1 MGFHEWKRGGDM
13 VKIVLS
19 ILFILFATPLLA
31 ADKSQQE
38 NVPVFTDQDLERYT
52 KPSKETESLE
62 EPQPV
67 RDDTDLK
74 GNTPVDREGRLKLK
88 RQEVPYKAYEGSA
101 KRIIIPITLNAS
113 VTAPILL
120 DTGATGMLIS
130 FGLAE
135 KTGILEKDEG
145 NLLESVSGI
154 AGSIP
159 AILTIVDTIRVGG
172 LEEHFIPTKV
182 SQPFSNEFE
191 GLIGMDFVSN
201 YSVQIDTR
209 KQVVVFE
216 ELSPMAD
223 MPGGHD
229 ESWWRNIFHQ
239 FASKRAEW
247 RKLKESLNDIKD
259 PSQPAMTVRTGRR
272 ARAVTVGELKT
283 FADRQYEEADKL
295 LHKLDR
301 YAIRNAV
308 PMGWREY

>member
-1 MGFHEWKRGGDM
+1 M
-13 VKIVLS
+13 VRIVLS
-19 ILFILFATPLLA
+19 ILFILFATPLFA

-52 KPSKETESLE
+52 KPSKKTESLE

-74 GNTPVDREGRLKLK
+74 GNTLVDREGRLKLK

-135 KTGILEKDEG
+135 KMGILEKDEG
-145 NLLESVSGI
+145 NLVESVSGI
-154 AGSIP
+154 GGSIP
-159 AILTIVDTIRVGG
+159 AILTIVDTIQVDG

-216 ELSPMAD
+216 ELPPRSD
-223 MPGGHD
+223 MPGEHD

-259 PSQPAMTVRTGRR
+259 PSQPAMAVRTGRR

-308 PMGWREY
+308 PMEWREY